1 MYMINVYIEYSHILT
16 FPLKPSYF
24 YRINWFVD
32 EYVYL
37 HIMIIII

>member
-16 FPLKPSYF
+16 FPLKPNFLSK
-24 YRINWFVD
+24 IIWFAG

-37 HIMIIII
+37 HVMIIII